1 MNPSS
6 PSSKGWPRNEQRRFG
21 RPSGTCPKTNPFPA
35 LKRRAIFRKSLRD
48 CALFA
53 IAAIVMLFAPNA
65 IAARDDEVTAM
76 VQGRKLALR
85 LLEQQPAESF
95 TNTGVLKIRGANG
108 HRSEIPVKC
117 EVIVTATNWAS
128 IYMAFF
134 TNATETLK
142 IIHPLDQP
150 EARLGDFPGGGK
162 IVGNIEDRIGTAE
175 TMEHSYPSTGRL
187 RIANN
192 LWAESFAGSDFSVAD
207 LGLEFFHWPAQKI
220 LKKEFRRNCS
230 CMVLESTNPNPATNG
245 YSRVDSWID
254 EESGGIV
261 MARAYDAQGRL
272 LKEFYPKD
280 VRKVK
285 GQWQVESLEIDN
297 VQTGSRT
304 RLEFDQKPP

>member
-6 PSSKGWPRNEQRRFG
+6 SSSKGWPRNERRRFG
-21 RPSGTCPKTNPFPA
+21 RPGGTCPKTNPFPV

-108 HRSEIPVKC
+108 HRSEIPVKY

-134 TNATETLK
+134 TNAAETLK
-142 IIHPLDQP
+142 IIHPLDQL

-162 IVGNIEDRIGTAE
+162 IVGNKDDRIGTTE
-175 TMEHSYPSTGRL
+175 TIEHTYPSTGSP
-187 RIANN
+187 ISNT
-192 LWAESFAGSDFSVAD
+192 SFAGSDFSVAD
-207 LGLEFFHWPAQKI
+207 LGLEFFHWPEQKV

-261 MARAYDAQGRL
+261 MARAYDARGGL

-280 VRKVK
+280 VKKVK
-285 GQWQVESLEIDN
+285 GQWQVESLEIYN